1 MSVVSGWQSLSC
13 REPTDSH
20 CNTVILV
27 FTVENVEGCVI
38 LMLGQY
44 SLVGLCQRMTSLFV
58 ALRCS
63 VLQLNCV
70 RGDHFTAVSEV

>member
-27 FTVENVEGCVI
+27 FTVENVEGCHFDARTI
-38 LMLGQY
+38 QFGR
-44 SLVGLCQRMTSLFV
+44 LVPKNDLFV
-58 ALRCS
+58 CS
-63 VLQLNCV
+63 FKVQCV
-70 RGDHFTAVSEV
+70 AAELC